1 MLMYLWVRLTALIS
15 HCLNSPKSLL
25 AKEHFRFVK
34 VTWPTHW
41 NIKKTLNHAK
51 CVASHFSI
59 TVKAQKKYKKTIAF
73 NIAINS
79 ELNFELKKSS
89 NYRNPKN
96 LIISLNYC
104 TLLFYYHNFFLIVT
118 LFKHYQTIF
127 ILNLFLIYRT

>member
-1 MLMYLWVRLTALIS
+1 MGTID
-15 HCLNSPKSLL
+15 CLDFTLLKL
-25 AKEHFRFVK
+25 AKIFTRKGALQICKGHMAHALKYKENFKSR
-34 VTWPTHW
+34 T
-41 NIKKTLNHAK
+41 KT
-51 CVASHFSI
+51 VASHFSI
-59 TVKAQKKYKKTIAF
+59 TVKAQRKYKKTVAF

-79 ELNFELKKSS
+79 ELNFELNKSS
-89 NYRNPKN
+89 NYRNPKI